1 MYKGENFSREI
12 IDLITEDFFDD
23 EQLVIDVLF
32 YLYHT
37 TEDNKMKQQI
47 VDVFNDYGYCIGC
60 KNKLST
66 YEWYETHTEL
76 EYNNQEWFSIQLCP
90 YCDRGEI
97 ENYMEE
103 VE

>member
-12 IDLITEDFFDD
+12 IDLITKDFFDN

-90 YCDRGEI
+90 YCDRAEI
-97 ENYMEE
+97 EDYMEE